1 MQLVW
6 FKKDLRT
13 IDHRP
18 LFEAAKCGPCLCLY
32 IYEPDIIGSD
42 EFDASHLEFIN
53 QSLEDLDNSLQAIGG
68 KLIRRVGEATEVLSQ
83 IHQLQGV
90 SRIWSHEET
99 GNGITY
105 ARDLRVK
112 QWAESQNIPWT
123 EYRQNGVVRCLSQR
137 DGWSRQRNQF
147 MAQEIVPAPAR
158 MQTVDELSVGRLHE
172 ANDFG
177 LRQSDKKQLIRGGQG
192 VAQDLLSSFLNE
204 RGRYYSKEM
213 SSPVTAND
221 ACSRLS
227 ASITWGCISVRQIVH
242 ALRLRQAELRAAK
255 KEGQAPS
262 GWLTSLRSFDAR
274 LSWHCHFMQK
284 LEDEPRIEFE
294 NMSRSYDGLRE
305 SEFSQERFERW
316 CAGQTGYPMVDACM
330 RALHQHSWI
339 NFRMR
344 AMLVSFASYHLWLH
358 WRQPAIYL
366 AKHFLDFEPG
376 IHFSQIQMQS
386 GTTGINT
393 VRIYSPIKQVK
404 DQDPTGMFIKRY
416 VPELEGVPEKY
427 LPEPHKMTTDEQSKS
442 GCRIGTDYPEPIV
455 DHATAYRTARDRVY
469 AVRRRESTKQEA
481 KQVVRKHGS
490 RKGSSRSSFN
500 KRNKTE
506 PRLVDPTSL

>member
-274 LSWHCHFMQK
+274 LSWHCH
-284 LEDEPRIEFE
+284 
-294 NMSRSYDGLRE
+294 
-305 SEFSQERFERW
+305 
-316 CAGQTGYPMVDACM
+316 
-330 RALHQHSWI
+330 
-339 NFRMR
+339 
-344 AMLVSFASYHLWLH
+344 
-358 WRQPAIYL
+358 
-366 AKHFLDFEPG
+366 
-376 IHFSQIQMQS
+376 
-386 GTTGINT
+386 
-393 VRIYSPIKQVK
+393 
-404 DQDPTGMFIKRY
+404 
-416 VPELEGVPEKY
+416 
-427 LPEPHKMTTDEQSKS
+427 
-442 GCRIGTDYPEPIV
+442 
-455 DHATAYRTARDRVY
+455 
-469 AVRRRESTKQEA
+469 
-481 KQVVRKHGS
+481 
-490 RKGSSRSSFN
+490 
-500 KRNKTE
+500 
-506 PRLVDPTSL
+506 